1 MRDMTLKEWLDAGQD
16 PSTYYCRNRK
26 TPLQLTGLF
35 TTIIKQLYLD
45 PENLYPG
52 ILAYDP
58 TGKCD
63 QKVYIEGS
71 NIWTDKIDVR
81 PAIIVDIG
89 DLAFEPRFY
98 AGIDQ
103 RLGFDLIEGES
114 FYERKATGSVVFAC
128 LGRNKGSAINY
139 ASNTY
144 DLLDAFSHAIKKD
157 YCFDIFEM
165 RSILK
170 PRLRKAEPEDWES
183 LLQADFQFKEGY
195 SVKTESPKLKAISLE
210 AIVNQSN
217 TQKI

>member
-1 MRDMTLKEWLDAGQD
+1 MRDMTLKEWLAAGQD

-35 TTIIKQLYLD
+35 TMLAKQLYLD

-52 ILAYDP
+52 VAAYDP

-63 QKVYIEGS
+63 QRVYIEGS
-71 NIWTDKIDVR
+71 NIWTDKVDIR
-81 PAIIVDIG
+81 PAIIADIG
-89 DLAFEPRFY
+89 DLAFEPNKFQGMDRRM
-98 AGIDQ
+98 D
-103 RLGFDLIEGES
+103 FDLLEGES
-114 FYERKATGSVVFAC
+114 FYERAVIGSVVFAH
-128 LGRNKGSAINY
+128 LGKNKGQVINY

-183 LLQADFQFKEGY
+183 LLQIDFQFKEGY
-195 SVKTESPKLKAISLE
+195 SVKTEAPKLKAISLE
-210 AIVNQSN
+210 AIVNLSN
-217 TQKI
+217 TQQI

>member
-1 MRDMTLKEWLDAGQD
+1 MKDMSLQEWISSGQD
-16 PSTYYCRNRK
+16 ASTYFCRNRK

-35 TTIIKQLYLD
+35 TALVRQFYLD
-45 PENLYPG
+45 MANLYPG
-52 ILAYDP
+52 VNTYDP

-63 QKVYIEGS
+63 QRVYIEGS
-71 NIWTDKIDVR
+71 NIWSDKVDTR

-89 DLAFEPRFY
+89 DLSFEPNKFQGMDR
-98 AGIDQ
+98 
-103 RLGFDLIEGES
+103 RLDFDLVEGES
-114 FYERKATGSVVFAC
+114 FYERAVTGSVVFAH
-128 LGRNKGSAINY
+128 LGKNKGQVINY

-170 PRLRKAEPEDWES
+170 PRLRKTEPEDWES

-195 SVKTESPKLKAISLE
+195 SVKTEAPKLKAISLE
-210 AIVNQSN
+210 AVVSLSN
-217 TQKI
+217 TQKV